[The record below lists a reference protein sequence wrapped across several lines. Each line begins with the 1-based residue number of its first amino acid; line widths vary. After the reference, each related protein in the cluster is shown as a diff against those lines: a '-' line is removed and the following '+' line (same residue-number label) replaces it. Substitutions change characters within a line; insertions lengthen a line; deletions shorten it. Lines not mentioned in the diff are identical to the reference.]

1 MSVSV
6 SSKTKNLINNKE
18 YRCPKCYLIPFINIF
33 TNENKLF
40 MSFKCTNN
48 HSSTKPFDEMQ
59 IMTKTNPISNHLC
72 VLCENENNKK
82 ISNIFYYC
90 STCYK
95 FYCFNHGEKHNLKE
109 GHKIFL
115 SKNFDSICTEHNGTS
130 VIGYCT
136 NHNKN
141 LMMI

>member
-1 MSVSV
+1 MSISI
-6 SSKTKNLINNKE
+6 SSKTQNITNNKE

-33 TNENKLF
+33 FNENKLF
-40 MSFKCTNN
+40 MSTKCTNN
-48 HSSTKPFDEMQ
+48 HIYSKPFDEMQ
-59 IMTKTNPISNHLC
+59 IITKTNLISNYSC
-72 VLCENENNKK
+72 VLCENEKNNK
-82 ISNIFYYC
+82 ISNVFYYC
-90 STCYK
+90 SVCYK

-130 VIGYCT
+130 VIGYCA

-141 LMMI
+141 YCKM